1 MTTQQASQPT
11 TYDASQTV
19 SAFIDRLGDT
29 YDISE
34 VIIFGSRAR
43 ADHGP
48 NSDLDLAIV
57 LNGTRGN
64 FLDVK
69 LDMAGLAFDVLM
81 ETGVLVQALPLWDDD
96 LNHPEKFPNPTLIRS
111 IARDGIR
118 FG

>member
-1 MTTQQASQPT
+1 MMTQPATQPT
-11 TYDASQTV
+11 TADAAKTV
-19 SAFIDRLGDT
+19 SAFMDKLRNT
-29 YDISE
+29 YDVSE
-34 VIIFGSRAR
+34 AIVFGSRAR
-43 ADHGP
+43 GDNKP
-48 NSDLDLAIV
+48 DSDLDLAIV
-57 LNGTRGN
+57 LNGERGN
-64 FLDVK
+64 FIDIK